1 MSKKQDRAPIRLDEL
16 PRRTYN
22 SQTRQDETPSG
33 QDFSSAMHKD
43 TPNRRFRPSARHDE
57 TPSGQ
62 DFSSAMRDEPT
73 KRRFR
78 PSVKRSDTPSFYD
91 GFSPADDRAPEFY
104 DKAPSADDRAPGS
117 YDSFSPMGDSAPGSY
132 DSFSPMGDR
141 APGSYDSFSPMGDR
155 APEFYDKAPSAGDR
169 APGFYDRASSADDD
183 FPEEDDILSESRYTG
198 RGVREE
204 IGAFGTSLWKRY
216 LKFYRRN
223 RIRGIGA
230 VGFALIFP
238 ISMVIAFRG
247 SRINYAEVIAS
258 WFKSDSKEMVDVT
271 EVSSEEPESGF
282 NVIVKFTYGTICSEP
297 NFKKKVQNTVTK
309 GQKFE
314 VLETSGDFYRIE
326 YLQNR
331 FGWIDKYYVE
341 KEGKEEPK
349 VIDPHNPEELTGKT
363 ATALKKI
370 CQDYSAMGVG
380 VAVIK
385 DGKVSYTYCYGYAN
399 KSQRKKIN
407 SDTKFRP
414 ASLSKIISTLSTMTL
429 VDAGRIDLDRNVE
442 DYFGYRFRNPLFP
455 EVEITPRMLLN
466 HSSSLA
472 DEYIIYTGSN
482 AGTRLKDLVVDLKSY
497 NNQKPGQE
505 FSYSNSG
512 FGIVGSLDEVVTNM
526 HYIYFTDSVLFDRLG
541 LDAAFGGQ
549 SLNDKNNV
557 AECYKVGKI
566 ARSRGVL
573 VKDRQIRAPGDTYIL
588 AQGSLLISPK
598 DYAKLVTIFINDG
611 MYGNIRVLSEK
622 AVKEVEKEY
631 MKDDKFRYCLGFKKS
646 TNYVPGH
653 DMYYHGG
660 NAYGVYASVCYD
672 EKQKSGVVV
681 MTSGAWG
688 TFDDNHFYTVCQKIT
703 QQCYADLIDN

>member
-1 MSKKQDRAPIRLDEL
+1 MARRLEKEEYNGKGVKAEL
-16 PRRTYN
+16 T
-22 SQTRQDETPSG
+22 
-33 QDFSSAMHKD
+33 
-43 TPNRRFRPSARHDE
+43 
-57 TPSGQ
+57 
-62 DFSSAMRDEPT
+62 
-73 KRRFR
+73 
-78 PSVKRSDTPSFYD
+78 
-91 GFSPADDRAPEFY
+91 
-104 DKAPSADDRAPGS
+104 
-117 YDSFSPMGDSAPGSY
+117 
-132 DSFSPMGDR
+132 
-141 APGSYDSFSPMGDR
+141 
-155 APEFYDKAPSAGDR
+155 
-169 APGFYDRASSADDD
+169 
-183 FPEEDDILSESRYTG
+183 
-198 RGVREE
+198 
-204 IGAFGTSLWKRY
+204 AFGASLWKKY

-223 RIRGIGA
+223 RIRGIGT
-230 VGFALIFP
+230 VGLCLIIP
-238 ISMVIAFRG
+238 ISMVLAFKR
-247 SRINYAEVIAS
+247 SRINYIEVVSS
-258 WFKSDSKEMVDVT
+258 WFKSKSSTVDVAD
-271 EVSSEEPESGF
+271 VSSEEPESGF
-282 NVIVKFTYGTICSEP
+282 NVIVKFSYGTICSEP

-314 VLETSGDFYRIE
+314 VLETSGNFYRIE

-331 FGWIDKYYVE
+331 FGWIDKYFVE
-341 KEGKEEPK
+341 KEGQEEPK
-349 VIDPHNPEELTGKT
+349 VIDPHHPEELKGKT
-363 ATALKKI
+363 ATELKKI

-385 DGKVSYTYCYGYAN
+385 DGKVSYTYSYGYAN

-407 SDTKFRP
+407 ADTKFRP

-455 EVEITPRMLLN
+455 EAEITPRMLLN

-497 NNQKPGQE
+497 NNQKPGKE

-557 AECYKVGKI
+557 AECYKVGKV

-573 VKDRQIRAPGDTYIL
+573 VKDRLIRAPGDTYIL

-598 DYAKLVTIFINDG
+598 DYAKLITIFINDG
-611 MYGNIRVLSEK
+611 MYGNIRVLSKE

-631 MKDDKFRYCLGFKKS
+631 LKDDKFRYCLGFKKS

-672 EKQKSGVVV
+672 EKQKSGCVV

-703 QQCYADLIDN
+703 QQCYADLIDKQK

>member
-1 MSKKQDRAPIRLDEL
+1 MQRN
-16 PRRTYN
+16 PR
-22 SQTRQDETPSG
+22 E
-33 QDFSSAMHKD
+33 K
-43 TPNRRFRPSARHDE
+43 E
-57 TPSGQ
+57 
-62 DFSSAMRDEPT
+62 
-73 KRRFR
+73 
-78 PSVKRSDTPSFYD
+78 YD
-91 GFSPADDRAPEFY
+91 GKGV
-104 DKAPSADDRAPGS
+104 KAELGAIGS
-117 YDSFSPMGDSAPGSY
+117 
-132 DSFSPMGDR
+132 R
-141 APGSYDSFSPMGDR
+141 
-155 APEFYDKAPSAGDR
+155 
-169 APGFYDRASSADDD
+169 
-183 FPEEDDILSESRYTG
+183 
-198 RGVREE
+198 
-204 IGAFGTSLWKRY
+204 LWKKY
-216 LKFYRRN
+216 LKYYRRN
-223 RIRGIGA
+223 RIRGIGT
-230 VGFALIFP
+230 VGLCLIMP
-238 ISMVIAFRG
+238 ISMVIAFKG

-258 WFKSDSKEMVDVT
+258 WFKGPEKTVSDGA

-297 NFKKKVQNTVTK
+297 NFKKKVQNTVSK

-341 KEGKEEPK
+341 KEGQEEPK
-349 VIDPHNPEELTGKT
+349 VVDPHNPEELKGKT
-363 ATALKKI
+363 ATSLKKI
-370 CQDYSAMGVG
+370 CQDYSAMGAG

-385 DGKVSYTYCYGYAN
+385 DGKVSYTYSYGYAN
-399 KSQRKKIN
+399 KAQRKKIN
-407 SDTKFRP
+407 ADTKFRP
-414 ASLSKIISTLSTMTL
+414 ASLSKIISTLATMTL

-442 DYFGYRFRNPLFP
+442 DYFGFRFRNPLFA
-455 EVEITPRMLLN
+455 EAEITPRMLLN

-497 NNQKPGQE
+497 NNQKPGKE

-512 FGIVGSLDEVVTNM
+512 FGIVGSLDEVVTNL

-549 SLNDKNNV
+549 SLKDKNNV

-573 VKDRQIRAPGDTYIL
+573 VKDRQIRNPGETYIL

-611 MYGNIRVLSEK
+611 MYGNIRVLSKE

-631 MKDDKFRYCLGFKKS
+631 LKDDKFRYCLGFKKS

-703 QQCYADLIDN
+703 QQCYADLIDNQS

>member
-91 GFSPADDRAPEFY
+91 GFSPADDRAP
-104 DKAPSADDRAPGS
+104 D
-117 YDSFSPMGDSAPGSY
+117 
-132 DSFSPMGDR
+132 
-141 APGSYDSFSPMGDR
+141 
-155 APEFYDKAPSAGDR
+155 FYDKAPSAGDR